1 MKKCLLFFTLFL
13 LSFVA
18 IHAQER
24 RAISRPTP
32 PPESDVVK
40 ISTNLIQVDVTVTD
54 KNGNAV
60 RDLRPDEIEI
70 YENGKLQKVNNF
82 SFVPGNRT
90 TSEEAA
96 KLSKENKRNSPNV
109 ILPSGPIRPEQVRRT
124 IALVVDDLN
133 LSFGSTAWV
142 QDALKKFVNEQMQD
156 GDLVAIIRTG
166 AGVGALQQFTSD
178 KRQLLAAIERVRFNM
193 AGSANLAYFN
203 PLNTS
208 VTQRINTAEADPG
221 STPSEFD
228 IEADQDISQSDAF
241 EKNIKEFR
249 ENIFASGTL
258 GALNFVVR
266 GMKTLP
272 GRKSV
277 LLISDGL
284 PLLTRD
290 SSGRPE
296 LSRIYQ
302 SLKYLI
308 DFANRSSVVFYA
320 IHAPGL
326 VVPMFSAE
334 EDLSGVAR
342 VGGENSV
349 TNIRDRINKIDD
361 DQAGLRYIA
370 DETGGLTYFN
380 QNDIGRGIRRV
391 LDDQSYYLVG
401 YEPDDAVFN
410 DKERK
415 FNKLEIKVKREGT
428 KVRYRSGFFGIAEE
442 QLAKPKLSVTDTLIE
457 ALTSP
462 FGKNEIAVR
471 MNAIFAGDE
480 KQGAFVRSFINVDAA
495 TLTFTKDTTGKF
507 YSTSFDIVAI
517 TFGDN
522 GKILDERSKNFTI
535 TLDQPQYEKFQER
548 GLVTTFSLPI
558 KNPGGYQVRLALRD
572 VASDRVGSA
581 NQYVE
586 IPNLK
591 KDKLA
596 VSGMVLENVSTSI
609 WNRVRLM
616 PASESSG
623 EADPQWDTAVRQF
636 RRNSV
641 MRFAY
646 QVYNP
651 RGASGAIR
659 LAQRL
664 TLFTGGKVVFQGPA
678 VPVSTLKSES
688 PKSVAGNGA
697 LFLGDNLPSGDYIL
711 QVDISDLNGKSST
724 ATQFIQFE
732 IVD

>member
-688 PKSVAGNGA
+688 PKSFAGNGA